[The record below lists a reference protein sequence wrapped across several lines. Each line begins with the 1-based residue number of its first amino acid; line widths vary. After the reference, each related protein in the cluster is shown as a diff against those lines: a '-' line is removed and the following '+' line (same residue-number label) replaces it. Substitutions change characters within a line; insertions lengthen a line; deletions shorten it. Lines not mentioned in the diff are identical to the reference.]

1 MSVLTYGFEAWK
13 LDGRVVGMLG
23 SWNAKR
29 LALITG
35 REIRAEQAVPTFGLV
50 DWLRARRLQWAG
62 HLLRCK
68 DRENLAARVARVE
81 LRRHCEAGGSFGLF
95 MDAPA
100 LSEEEV
106 LGVAANRDLWR
117 GLVERAYV
125 YKLRK

>member
-13 LDGRVVGMLG
+13 LDSRVAGMLG

-62 HLLRCK
+62 HLLRCD

-95 MDAPA
+95 MDAPVM
-100 LSEEEV
+100 SEEEV
-106 LGVAANRDLWR
+106 LEVAADRDLWR
-117 GLVERAYV
+117 GLVERIHKV
-125 YKLRK
+125 KR